1 MYQHL
6 LAALDDSPLAAVTVD
21 RAIALARSVN
31 ARITF
36 FYSAPDA
43 LAAQGAAPES
53 ALLPARA
60 GAPDTRGAMHATLA
74 KALSAAQAGCVAA
87 DVSCVISDRP
97 AHAIVEAAERLGC
110 DLIFLTTRGPQNGF
124 RGLFSTSVTRKVLQL
139 TGITVL
145 VSSLEND
152 QPYAHATRAIGI
164 IHDEH
169 RSMAAVL
176 RGLQKLARQARQE
189 ETGFDTALLR
199 QMLLYLH
206 HFPEKL
212 HHPKEDRYLFRKLRA
227 STSQFDDMLDEL
239 ERQHAQEPDMLRAL
253 DRSLE
258 LFEAGDPAAPDAFT
272 AALQQYSG
280 ALWEHMSLEE
290 TVILKGAREHLSEVD
305 WEEIAAAFEA
315 NHDPYLGDDNDPT
328 LRKMFVRIANAMGQA
343 SVANRSSVTH

>member
-1 MYQHL
+1 MYRHL
-6 LAALDDSPLAAVTVD
+6 LVALDDTALAPTTVN

-36 FYSAPDA
+36 FYSAPGYPFTEEA
-43 LAAQGAAPES
+43 VLNYTLNPKSTSQE
-53 ALLPARA
+53 
-60 GAPDTRGAMHATLA
+60 TRGAMHAVLA

-87 DVSCVISDRP
+87 DVSCVVSDRP

-110 DLIFLTTRGPQNGF
+110 DLIFLTTRGAQNGF

-139 TGITVL
+139 TGIPVL
-145 VSSLEND
+145 VSSLESD
-152 QPYAHATRAIGI
+152 QPYPHATRAIGI

-176 RGLQKLARQARQE
+176 RGLQKLGRQARHE
-189 ETGFDTALLR
+189 DGMVDIPLLR

-212 HHPKEDRYLFRKLRA
+212 HHPKEDLYLFRKLRA
-227 STSQFDDMLDEL
+227 CTSEFNDMLDEL
-239 ERQHAQEPDMLRAL
+239 ERQHIQEHELLRAL
-253 DRSLE
+253 DRSVALY
-258 LFEAGDPAAPDAFT
+258 EANHPAAHDAFT
-272 AALQQYSG
+272 NALQQYSG

-305 WEEIAAAFEA
+305 WEEIATAFEA

-328 LRKMFVRIANAMGQA
+328 LRKMFTRIANAMGQVPRVNA
-343 SVANRSSVTH
+343 GAVTH